1 MLTPNSSEV
10 HDRLSVSRPK
20 KAPPRDL
27 SAAEVATLRRVAD
40 TLIPAGNGLPS
51 GGAVEKFE
59 ELATRAAA
67 ILDKTFPVLVA
78 VIERLAPVPQADL
91 WDTLKS
97 LAADDDGGFNAISTL
112 LVGVYLYSDEVK
124 EGLGY
129 PAPHRN
135 PPDFFD
141 AADELSTGIL
151 DPVMASDFTYVRT
164 D

>member
-1 MLTPNSSEV
+1 MLTPNNSEV

-20 KAPPRDL
+20 KAPPRDFT
-27 SAAEVATLRRVAD
+27 AAEMATLRRVAD
-40 TLIPAGNGLPS
+40 TLIPADNGLPS
-51 GGAVEKFE
+51 GGGVQKFE

-67 ILDKTFPVLVA
+67 ILDKTFPALIA
-78 VIERLAPVPQADL
+78 VIEQLAPVPQADL

-97 LAADDDGGFNAISTL
+97 LAANDDGGFNAISTL
-112 LVGVYLYSDEVK
+112 VVGVYLYSDEIK

-141 AADELSTGIL
+141 AADELSSGIL
-151 DPVMASDFTYVRT
+151 DQVMASDFTYVAA